1 MNVDID
7 MLPTVMTM
15 ERQGFCGKPC
25 LGCCAFTDS
34 CKDGMFL
41 HAGFVDGEP
50 GKIAA
55 RNPSCV
61 GYATQPK
68 MGGGSTP
75 TVNIMDRGSPDSWR
89 LLAKVEGPQCF
100 GGCSELCYSS
110 EFTVRLSKRSVAA
123 RPRSMRAHAPAPMAA
138 GL

>member
-1 MNVDID
+1 MDVDLD
-7 MLPTVMTM
+7 DLPTVMTM
-15 ERQGFCGKPC
+15 ERQGFWGKPC

-41 HAGFVDGEP
+41 HAGLVDGDP
-50 GKIAA
+50 GMLGTGS
-55 RNPSCV
+55 PSCV

-75 TVNIMDRGSPDSWR
+75 TVNIMERADRANGWK

-100 GGCSELCYSS
+100 GGCSELCFSS
-110 EFTVRLSKRSVAA
+110 EFTVST
-123 RPRSMRAHAPAPMAA
+123 MGM
-138 GL
+138 